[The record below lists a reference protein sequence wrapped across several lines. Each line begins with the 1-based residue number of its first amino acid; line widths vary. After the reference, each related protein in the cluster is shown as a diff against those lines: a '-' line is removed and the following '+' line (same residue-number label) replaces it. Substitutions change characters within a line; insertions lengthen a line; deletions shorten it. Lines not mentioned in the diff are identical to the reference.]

1 MTDTWSVFSGSD
13 LFLGLLGAAGLL
25 SMIVVVATASQRV
38 GKREVVLSQ
47 ARRLQN
53 LEPEEQVL
61 EDLDP
66 DFIPDNYYGDGD
78 HYETSGK

>member
-13 LFLGLLGAAGLL
+13 LFLGLLGAAGFL

-53 LEPEEQVL
+53 LEPEENVIP
-61 EDLDP
+61 ED
-66 DFIPDNYYGDGD
+66 YYGDGD